1 MKLSEYKNELSKGG
15 FSTVQ
20 QNEVI
25 QIRFKDKPICAF
37 NIKLSAMRLLP
48 MNANVF
54 YFMNAYQLYT
64 FLVITKEFLDTP
76 LDKRSLEIRYRLRL
90 KGLDS
95 DNGPQYLTTAGDKV
109 FACAWRY
116 GLKQSFTLAELE
128 NIRNRPQFK
137 SVVWFDELMKS
148 GLEEVDSDD

>member
-1 MKLSEYKNELSKGG
+1 MKLSEYKDKLSKSG

-25 QIRFKDKPICAF
+25 QIRFNDKPICSF
-37 NIKLSAMRLLP
+37 NLKLSAMSLLP
-48 MNANVF
+48 MSADVF
-54 YFMNAYQLYT
+54 YLMNAYQLCT
-64 FLVITKEFLDTP
+64 FLAITKEFLDTP
-76 LDKRSLEIRYRLRL
+76 INKRYLEIRYRLRL
-90 KGLDS
+90 KGFNS

-109 FACAWRY
+109 FAYAWRY

-128 NIRNRPQFK
+128 NIHNRPQFK

-148 GLEEVDSDD
+148 GLEEVSSND

>member
-25 QIRFKDKPICAF
+25 QVRFKDKPICSF

-48 MNANVF
+48 MSADIF
-54 YFMNAYQLYT
+54 YLMNAHQLYT
-64 FLVITKEFLDTP
+64 FLAITKEFLDTP
-76 LDKRSLEIRYRLRL
+76 IDKRYLEIHYCLRL
-90 KGLDS
+90 KCFNS

-109 FACAWRY
+109 FACAWRC
-116 GLKQSFTLAELE
+116 GLKQTFTLAELE